1 MGVPHRETR
10 QDWSSGMAKISR
22 RQYADLY
29 GPTTGD
35 KIRLGDTNLFV
46 EIEKDLRVYGEEAVY
61 GGGKTLRDGMGYD
74 NELTSAAGAPDLVIT
89 NVTIIDGVQGVI
101 KADVGVKDG
110 LICGIGKA
118 GNPAIMPGV
127 TPGLALGAG
136 TDAIS
141 GEHLILTAGGIDAH
155 VHFISPQQAEAALSN
170 GVTTLFGGG
179 IGPTDGTNGT
189 TITPGTW
196 NIEMMLR
203 SFDAWPVNAGV
214 LGKGNCSSP
223 APMVEQLHA
232 GAMGF
237 KIHEDWGSTPAAIRA
252 CLGVADEYDVQVCIH
267 TDTLNEAGFVENT
280 IAAFEGRTIHTYHTE
295 GAGGGHAP
303 DIIRVAGVSNVI
315 PSSTNPT
322 LPYGINSQAELF
334 DMTMICHNLSPK
346 IPTDVAFAESRVR
359 VETIAAENVLH
370 DMGAISILSSDS
382 QAMGRVGENWA
393 RTIQTAHLMKARRG
407 AYAGDAS
414 GNDNERV
421 LRFVSKVTINPAIAQ
436 GVSHVIGSVE
446 VGKMADL
453 VLWSPAFFGA
463 KPKMVIKGGMI
474 SWALMGDPNAS
485 LPTPQPV
492 IYRPMFGAM
501 GSALA
506 KTRVTF
512 TSHAGFEDGI
522 AERYAL
528 QSQVIPVYGTRT
540 ISKASMVRNATLP
553 SIEVNPETFAVT
565 VDGEHATIEPAT
577 ELPLT
582 QLHFFS

>member
-1 MGVPHRETR
+1 M
-10 QDWSSGMAKISR
+10 SKISR
-22 RQYADLY
+22 RQYSDLY

-35 KIRLGDTNLFV
+35 KIRLTDTDLYI

-89 NVTIIDGVQGVI
+89 NVTIVDAVLGVI
-101 KADVGVKDG
+101 KADLGIKDG
-110 LICGIGKA
+110 LIVGIGKA
-118 GNPAIMPGV
+118 GNPATMPGV
-127 TPGLALGAG
+127 TRGLALGPG

-155 VHFISPQQAEAALSN
+155 VHFVSPQQAQAALSN

-214 LGKGNCSSP
+214 HGKGNCS
-223 APMVEQLHA
+223 APLPIDEQIRA
-232 GAMGF
+232 GAMGL
-237 KIHEDWGSTPAAIRA
+237 KVHEDWGSTPAAIRMA
-252 CLGVADEYDVQVCIH
+252 LTVADDHDIQVCIH
-267 TDTLNEAGFVENT
+267 TDTLNEAGFVEST

-303 DIIRVAGVSNVI
+303 DIIRVAGIANVL

-322 LPYGINSQAELF
+322 MPYGINSQAELF
-334 DMTMICHNLSPK
+334 DMVMVCHNLSPK

-359 VETIAAENVLH
+359 AETIAAENVLH
-370 DMGAISILSSDS
+370 DLGAISILSNDS

-393 RTIQTAHLMKARRG
+393 RTMQTAHLMKARLG
-407 AYAGDAS
+407 AYPGDGS
-414 GNDNERV
+414 GNDNQRV
-421 LRFVSKVTINPAIAQ
+421 LRFVAKVTINPAITA

-453 VLWSPAFFGA
+453 VLWEPAFFGA

-474 SWALMGDPNAS
+474 SWAIMGDPNAS

-492 IYRPMFGAM
+492 VYRPMFGGLGQAV
-501 GSALA
+501 A

-512 TSHAGFEDGI
+512 TSHAAYESGI
-522 AERYAL
+522 ADRYEL
-528 QSQVIPVYGTRT
+528 TSKLVPVYGTRT
-540 ISKASMVRNATLP
+540 ITKASMVRNDRLP
-553 SIEVNPETFAVT
+553 VIEVNPETFAVT
-565 VDGEHATIEPAT
+565 VDGKHATIEPAT
-577 ELPLT
+577 HLPLA

>member
-1 MGVPHRETR
+1 
-10 QDWSSGMAKISR
+10 MAKISR
-22 RQYADLY
+22 QQYSDLY

-35 KIRLGDTNLFV
+35 KIRLGDTDLYI

-89 NVTIIDGVQGVI
+89 NVTIVDGVTGII
-101 KADVGVKDG
+101 KADVGIKNG
-110 LICGIGKA
+110 KICAIGKA
-118 GNPAIMPGV
+118 GNPSTMTGV
-127 TPGLALGAG
+127 TPGLALGPG

-179 IGPTDGTNGT
+179 IGPSDGTNGT

-203 SFDAWPVNAGV
+203 SFDTWPVNAGV
-214 LGKGNCSSP
+214 LGKGNSTGT
-223 APMVEQLHA
+223 APIVEQIRA
-232 GAMGF
+232 GAFGL
-237 KIHEDWGSTPAAIRA
+237 KIHEDWGTTPAAIRSA
-252 CLGVADEYDVQVCIH
+252 LTIADEYDVQVCIH
-267 TDTLNEAGFVENT
+267 TDTLNESGFVENT

-303 DIIRVAGVSNVI
+303 DIIRVAGLANVI

-359 VETIAAENVLH
+359 AETIAAENVLH
-370 DMGAISILSSDS
+370 DMGAISIISSDS
-382 QAMGRVGENWA
+382 QAMGRVGENWM
-393 RTIQTAHLMKARRG
+393 RTIQTAHLMKTRTG
-407 AYAGDAS
+407 AYDGDKS

-421 LRFVSKVTINPAIAQ
+421 LRFVSKVTINPALAQ
-436 GVSHVIGSVE
+436 GVAHVIGSVE

-453 VLWSPAFFGA
+453 VLWEPAFFGA

-501 GSALA
+501 GSALQ

-512 TSHAGFEDGI
+512 TSHAAFEDGI
-522 AERYAL
+522 VERYEL
-528 QSQVIPVYGTRT
+528 KSNVMPVYGTRT
-540 ISKASMVRNATLP
+540 VSKSSMVRNATLP
-553 SIEVNPETFAVT
+553 DIRVNPETFAVT
-565 VDGEHATIEPAT
+565 VNGKHATVEPAKS
-577 ELPLT
+577 LPLT

>member
-1 MGVPHRETR
+1 M
-10 QDWSSGMAKISR
+10 SKISR
-22 RQYADLY
+22 RQYSDLY

-35 KIRLGDTNLFV
+35 KIRLADTDLYI

-89 NVTIIDGVQGVI
+89 NVTILDAVQGVI
-101 KADVGVKDG
+101 KADLGIKNG
-110 LICGIGKA
+110 LIVGIGKA
-118 GNPAIMPGV
+118 GNPSTMSGV
-127 TPGLALGAG
+127 TRGLALGPG

-155 VHFISPQQAEAALSN
+155 VHFISPQQAQAALSN

-179 IGPTDGTNGT
+179 IGPSDGTNGT

-214 LGKGNCSSP
+214 HGKGNCSALLP
-223 APMVEQLHA
+223 IEEQIRA
-232 GAMGF
+232 GAMGL
-237 KIHEDWGSTPAAIRA
+237 KVHEDWGSTPAAIRMA
-252 CLGVADEYDVQVCIH
+252 LTAADDHDVQVCIH
-267 TDTLNEAGFVENT
+267 TDTLNEAGFVEST

-303 DIIRVAGVSNVI
+303 DIIRVAGISNVI

-322 LPYGINSQAELF
+322 MPYGINSQAELF
-334 DMTMICHNLSPK
+334 DMVMVCHNLSPK

-359 VETIAAENVLH
+359 AETIAAENVLH
-370 DMGAISILSSDS
+370 DLGAISILSSDS

-393 RTIQTAHLMKARRG
+393 RTIQTAHLMKARLG
-407 AYAGDAS
+407 AYPGDAS
-414 GNDNERV
+414 GNDNQRV
-421 LRFVSKVTINPAIAQ
+421 LRFVAKVTINPAIVA

-453 VLWSPAFFGA
+453 VLWEPAFFGA

-474 SWALMGDPNAS
+474 SWAIMGDPNAS

-492 IYRPMFGAM
+492 VYRPMFGAL
-501 GSALA
+501 GPAVA

-512 TSHAGFEDGI
+512 TSHAAYEDGI
-522 AERYAL
+522 VDRYEL
-528 QSQVIPVYGTRT
+528 TSKVVPVYGTRT
-540 ISKASMVRNATLP
+540 ITKASMVRNDRLP
-553 SIEVNPETFAVT
+553 VIEVNPETFAVMI
-565 VDGEHATIEPAT
+565 DGKHATIEPAT
-577 ELPLT
+577 HLPLA

>member
-1 MGVPHRETR
+1 
-10 QDWSSGMAKISR
+10 MARISR
-22 RQYADLY
+22 QQYSDLY

-35 KIRLGDTNLFV
+35 KIRIGDTDLYI

-89 NVTIIDGVQGVI
+89 NVTIVDGVTGII
-101 KADVGVKDG
+101 KADVGIKNG
-110 LICGIGKA
+110 RICGIGKA
-118 GNPAIMPGV
+118 GNPSIMTGV
-127 TPGLALGAG
+127 TPGLALGPG

-155 VHFISPQQAEAALSN
+155 VHYISPQQAQAALSN
-170 GVTTLFGGG
+170 GITTVFGGG
-179 IGPTDGTNGT
+179 IGPSDGTNGT

-203 SFDAWPVNAGV
+203 SFDGWPVNAGL
-214 LGKGNCSSP
+214 LGKGNCTGR
-223 APMVEQLHA
+223 APLEEQVRA
-232 GAMGF
+232 GAAGF
-237 KIHEDWGSTPAAIRA
+237 KIHEDWGTTPAAIRSA
-252 CLGVADEYDVQVCIH
+252 LTVADEHDVQVCIH

-303 DIIRVAGVSNVI
+303 DIIRVAGLSNVL

-359 VETIAAENVLH
+359 AETIAAENVLH
-370 DMGAISILSSDS
+370 DMGAISIISSDS
-382 QAMGRVGENWA
+382 QAMGRIGENWM
-393 RTIQTAHLMKARRG
+393 RSIQTAHLMKTRNG
-407 AYAGDAS
+407 AYDGDTS

-421 LRFVSKVTINPAIAQ
+421 LRFVAKVTINPAIAQ

-453 VLWSPAFFGA
+453 VLWETAFFGA

-492 IYRPMFGAM
+492 IYRPMFGAQ
-501 GSALA
+501 GSALQ

-512 TSHAGFEDGI
+512 TSHAAVEEGI
-522 AERYAL
+522 VERYEL
-528 QSQVIPVYGTRT
+528 QSQVVPVYGTRT
-540 ISKASMVRNATLP
+540 VTKGRMVRNATLP
-553 SIEVNPETFAVT
+553 DIRVDPETFAVT
-565 VDGEHATIEPAT
+565 VNGKHATVEPAT
-577 ELPLT
+577 DLPLA
-582 QLHFFS
+582 QLYFFS

>member
-1 MGVPHRETR
+1 
-10 QDWSSGMAKISR
+10 MAKISR
-22 RQYADLY
+22 QQYSDLY

-35 KIRLGDTNLFV
+35 KIRLGDTDLYV

-74 NELTSAAGAPDLVIT
+74 NELTSAAGSPDLVIT
-89 NVTIIDGVQGVI
+89 NVTIVDGVTGII
-101 KADVGVKDG
+101 KADVGIKNG

-118 GNPAIMPGV
+118 GNPSTMPGV
-127 TPGLALGAG
+127 TPGLALGPG

-170 GVTTLFGGG
+170 GVTSLFGGG

-214 LGKGNCSSP
+214 LGKGNSTGT
-223 APMVEQLHA
+223 APIEEQIRA
-232 GAMGF
+232 GAFGL
-237 KIHEDWGSTPAAIRA
+237 KIHEDWGTTPAAIRSA
-252 CLGVADEYDVQVCIH
+252 LTIADEYDVQVCIH
-267 TDTLNEAGFVENT
+267 TDTLNEPGFVENT

-303 DIIRVAGVSNVI
+303 DIIRVAGLSNVI

-346 IPTDVAFAESRVR
+346 IPTDVAFAESRIR
-359 VETIAAENVLH
+359 PETIAAENVLH
-370 DMGAISILSSDS
+370 DLGAISILSSDS
-382 QAMGRVGENWA
+382 QAMGRVGENWM
-393 RTIQTAHLMKARRG
+393 RTIQTAHLMKERTG
-407 AYAGDAS
+407 AYEGDTS
-414 GNDNERV
+414 GNDNQRV
-421 LRFVSKVTINPAIAQ
+421 LRFVAKVTINPAIAQ
-436 GVSHVIGSVE
+436 GVAHVIGSVE

-453 VLWSPAFFGA
+453 VLWEPAFFGA

-492 IYRPMFGAM
+492 RYRPMFGAM

-506 KTRVTF
+506 KTRLTF
-512 TSHAGFEDGI
+512 TSHAAFEAGI
-522 AERYAL
+522 AERYEL
-528 QSQVIPVYGTRT
+528 QSRVLPVYGTRT
-540 ISKASMVRNATLP
+540 ISKTTMVRNSALP
-553 SIEVNPETFAVT
+553 DIRVNPETFAVT
-565 VDGEHATIEPAT
+565 VNGKHATVEPAKSI
-577 ELPLT
+577 PLS
-582 QLHFFS
+582 QLYFFS

>member
-1 MGVPHRETR
+1 M
-10 QDWSSGMAKISR
+10 
-22 RQYADLY
+22 
-29 GPTTGD
+29 
-35 KIRLGDTNLFV
+35 
-46 EIEKDLRVYGEEAVY
+46 
-61 GGGKTLRDGMGYD
+61 
-74 NELTSAAGAPDLVIT
+74 
-89 NVTIIDGVQGVI
+89 
-101 KADVGVKDG
+101 
-110 LICGIGKA
+110 
-118 GNPAIMPGV
+118 
-127 TPGLALGAG
+127 
-136 TDAIS
+136 
-141 GEHLILTAGGIDAH
+141 
-155 VHFISPQQAEAALSN
+155 
-170 GVTTLFGGG
+170 TTLFGGG
-179 IGPTDGTNGT
+179 IGPSDGTNGT

-214 LGKGNCSSP
+214 LGKGNGSAALP
-223 APMVEQLHA
+223 LEEQIRA
-232 GAMGF
+232 GAMGL

-252 CLGVADEYDVQVCIH
+252 ALTVADNYDIQVCIH
-267 TDTLNEAGFVENT
+267 TDTLNESGFVENT

-303 DIIRVAGVSNVI
+303 DIIRVAALSNVI

-359 VETIAAENVLH
+359 AETIAAENVLH
-370 DMGAISILSSDS
+370 DLGAISILSSDS
-382 QAMGRVGENWA
+382 QAMGRVGENWV
-393 RTIQTAHLMKARRG
+393 RTIQTADLMKQRMG
-407 AYAGDAS
+407 AYEGDSS

-421 LRFVSKVTINPAIAQ
+421 LRFVAKVTINPAIAQ

-453 VLWSPAFFGA
+453 VLWEPAFFGA

-501 GSALA
+501 GSALP

-512 TSHAGFEDGI
+512 TSHAGVEDGI
-522 AERYAL
+522 VERYQL
-528 QSQVIPVYGTRT
+528 KSQVVPVYGTRT
-540 ISKASMVRNATLP
+540 ITKSSMVRNTAMP
-553 SIEVNPETFAVT
+553 VIEVNPETFAVT
-565 VDGEHATIEPAT
+565 VDGKHATIEPAKR
-577 ELPLT
+577 LPLG
-582 QLHFFS
+582 QLYFFS